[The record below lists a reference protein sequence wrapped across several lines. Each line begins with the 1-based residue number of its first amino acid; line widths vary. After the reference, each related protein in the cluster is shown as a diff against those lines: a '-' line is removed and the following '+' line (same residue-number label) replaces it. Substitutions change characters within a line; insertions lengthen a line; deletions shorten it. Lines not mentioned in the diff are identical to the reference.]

1 METNCEIEKFNENNF
16 QLCKIKA
23 ILRKD
28 NCTNAIEERTMDI
41 TNQKWKEINDTTIAN
56 FHFAM

>member
-1 METNCEIEKFNENNF
+1 
-16 QLCKIKA
+16 
-23 ILRKD
+23 LRKD